1 MEQGD
6 CDMSYVA
13 SVLIPGETIEYE
25 SRISW
30 VGYIPGIVL
39 LIIPP
44 LGVVLLLLQW
54 IRRVTT
60 ETAITNRRLIFKTGF
75 VSRTAIDV
83 ERGRI
88 ETVAL
93 KQSVFGRILNYGT
106 VTVHGTGIGE
116 IVLSGMD
123 EPVELRRRLS
133 R

>member
-1 MEQGD
+1 
-6 CDMSYVA
+6 MSYVA